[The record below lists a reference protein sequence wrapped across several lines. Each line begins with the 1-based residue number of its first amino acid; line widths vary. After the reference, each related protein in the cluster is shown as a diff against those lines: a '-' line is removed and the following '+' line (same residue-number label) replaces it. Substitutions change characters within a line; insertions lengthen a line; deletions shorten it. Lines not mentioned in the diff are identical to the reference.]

1 MIVTT
6 SAPIIEEISSANGKK
21 NKGQFK
27 KQAGERFR
35 SGYGKL
41 KEAGAFP
48 VIENLLKLNT
58 GTGMGT
64 GSGTATGMVDENLL
78 PPKVDEDLPPKKMST
93 TTKIVIAVLILG
105 AIGGGIYFYKKS
117 AKGLTASK

>member
-6 SAPIIEEISSANGKK
+6 SAPIIEETSSANGTKK
-21 NKGQFK
+21 SGQFK

-58 GTGMGT
+58 GSGTGTGMANET
-64 GSGTATGMVDENLL
+64 LL
-78 PPKVDEDLPPKKMST
+78 TPKEIITEEPPKKMST

-105 AIGGGIYFYKKS
+105 AIGGGIYYYKKS
-117 AKGLTASK
+117 AKGLTPSK